1 MFFYGI
7 RSLEG
12 SRRQNFVDIRV
23 DLEVSVASITLLGGF
38 VGGFPISAVGTSY
51 RSGFGRGFCQKW
63 I

>member
-38 VGGFPISAVGTSY
+38 PISAVGTSY